1 MKLSSN
7 IILVSL
13 LATGAEAFG
22 VQRGQV
28 SMRVGHYDMVRRQ
41 KFNNILSKVDE
52 SPTKEMVT
60 TVLLAPET
68 NDLIQKCNWKLRRMM
83 IRKVKEIAEANG
95 AEIDGSFGVPYVL
108 CLFDRMMFV
117 AETCS

>member
-1 MKLSSN
+1 
-7 IILVSL
+7 VSL

-60 TVLLAPET
+60 TVL
-68 NDLIQKCNWKLRRMM
+68 
-83 IRKVKEIAEANG
+83 
-95 AEIDGSFGVPYVL
+95 FG
-108 CLFDRMMFV
+108 
-117 AETCS
+117 T